1 MILEKRFGQK
11 NHPIGVIIVTMLKL
25 GESFLLSIEDEL
37 KINQIFAE
45 LREKYKDYKDPWG
58 FNLDLCEKTLKKI
71 VPIYR
76 SYFKVRVFGAE
87 NVNDKTYIVTS
98 NHTGQVPLD
107 GILITIAFL
116 LDVTP
121 PRILRAMVERFLAQ
135 LPFLGDFA
143 AQTGSIL
150 GDRGNCNYLLEHG
163 ESILVFPEGVRGI
176 SKNTPDYYKLRHFSE
191 GFYRI
196 ALQKRTPILPV
207 CVIGAE
213 EMFPFVFHS
222 KRLAKLLKVPAL
234 PLTANLFPLPSPIDI
249 HIGQEIPIPE
259 NLGPEASDKEIKE
272 NVFHIENTI
281 KRMLI
286 HGLKVRRPFFDHVR
300 KPISKYVIKEFRTK
314 GDR

>member
-1 MILEKRFGQK
+1 MLNLENLFLSAEDDKKITEIFEL
-11 NHPIGVIIVTMLKL
+11 LK
-25 GESFLLSIEDEL
+25 ED
-37 KINQIFAE
+37 
-45 LREKYKDYKDPWG
+45 YKDYKDPWG
-58 FNLDLCEKTLKKI
+58 FNLELCEKTLRKV
-71 VPIYR
+71 VPLYR
-76 SYFKVRVFGAE
+76 SYFRVRVFGIE
-87 NVNDKTYIVTS
+87 NVKEHSYIVTS

-107 GILITIAFL
+107 AMLITIAFL

-121 PRILRAMVERFLAQ
+121 PRILRAMVERFMAQ
-135 LPFLGDFA
+135 LPFIGDFA

-150 GDRGNCNYLLEHG
+150 GDRANCSFLIDHG

-176 SKNTPDYYKLRHFSE
+176 SKNTPDFYKLKSFSE

-196 ALQKRTPILPV
+196 ALQKKTPILPV

-222 KRLAKLLKVPAL
+222 KRLAKILKVPAI

-249 HIGQEIPIPE
+249 YIGQEITIPVHLE
-259 NLGPEASDKEIKE
+259 TEASDKEVKE

-286 HGLKVRRPFFDHVR
+286 TGLKNRRPFFDSLR
-300 KPISKYVIKEFRTK
+300 KPISKYVIKEFRSK
-314 GDR
+314 GFR